1 MPTNAYQYGMAGT
14 SESTQ
19 SSFYAAEAGANAPVA
34 TPSYMGAAAS
44 YDASSPAPA
53 PTDPECQPDEEYMR
67 ITYEVA
73 PNSPSLAGMTRNAL
87 RCRDPPHGSRGR
99 SVSATASPL
108 ERNPA
113 GLLRRDWRAALPSL
127 PHLREPVHQLHRRR
141 QTLEVQHVRLD
152 ERW

>member
-1 MPTNAYQYGMAGT
+1 MPPWRRQLHGRCGELRRLL
-14 SESTQ
+14 SRS
-19 SSFYAAEAGANAPVA
+19 GAHRPRV
-34 TPSYMGAAAS
+34 
-44 YDASSPAPA
+44 
-53 PTDPECQPDEEYMR
+53 QPDEEYMR

-73 PNSPSLAGMTRNAL
+73 PNSPSLRAEAGRPFC
-87 RCRDPPHGSRGR
+87 CRDPPMAPAGR
-99 SVSATASPL
+99 SVSVTASPL
-108 ERNPA
+108 ERDPA

>member
-14 SESTQ
+14 SES
-19 SSFYAAEAGANAPVA
+19 SFYAAEAGANAPAV

-73 PNSPSLAGMTRNAL
+73 PNSPSLAGMTGMPFAAVIRPMAPEGVASPS
-87 RCRDPPHGSRGR
+87 PPH
-99 SVSATASPL
+99 L
-108 ERNPA
+108 
-113 GLLRRDWRAALPSL
+113 
-127 PHLREPVHQLHRRR
+127 
-141 QTLEVQHVRLD
+141 
-152 ERW
+152 